1 MDKVKKHTIRVRYVI
16 LSVIGFVLAVIIGIV
31 TIALVSYKKQPK
43 LTDGEKQELDNTDLL
58 KRQTSPERAKIIED
72 NNDALKERIR
82 MISQA
87 KEEIILSTFDFR
99 SDDSGKLIL
108 GALIDAA
115 DRGVSVNVIVDG
127 VSGFLRMRGNA
138 YFEALAAMPEATVKI
153 YNKVNP
159 LKSYKSMGR
168 LHDKYIVIDRQ
179 NYILGGRNTFNY
191 FLGDNEGHKN

>member
-159 LKSYKSMGR
+159 LISQWE
-168 LHDKYIVIDRQ
+168 DCTTNI
-179 NYILGGRNTFNY
+179 
-191 FLGDNEGHKN
+191 

>member
-43 LTDGEKQELDNTDLL
+43 LTDGEKLELDNTDLL

-72 NNDALKERIR
+72 NNEALKERIR
-82 MISQA
+82 MISQT
-87 KEEIILSTFDFR
+87 KEEIILSTIDFR

-191 FLGDNEGHKN
+191 FFGDNVGH

>member
-1 MDKVKKHTIRVRYVI
+1 
-16 LSVIGFVLAVIIGIV
+16 
-31 TIALVSYKKQPK
+31 
-43 LTDGEKQELDNTDLL
+43 
-58 KRQTSPERAKIIED
+58 
-72 NNDALKERIR
+72 

-159 LKSYKSMGR
+159 LKSYKTA
-168 LHDKYIVIDRQ
+168 RQ
-179 NYILGGRNTFNY
+179 IYSYRQAELYSWWT
-191 FLGDNEGHKN
+191 

>member
-115 DRGVSVNVIVDG
+115 DRGVSVNVI
-127 VSGFLRMRGNA
+127 F
-138 YFEALAAMPEATVKI
+138 F
-153 YNKVNP
+153 
-159 LKSYKSMGR
+159 
-168 LHDKYIVIDRQ
+168 
-179 NYILGGRNTFNY
+179 
-191 FLGDNEGHKN
+191 

>member
-127 VSGFLRMRGNA
+127 VLKEYETYVDRMI
-138 YFEALAAMPEATVKI
+138 EEEW
-153 YNKVNP
+153 
-159 LKSYKSMGR
+159 
-168 LHDKYIVIDRQ
+168 
-179 NYILGGRNTFNY
+179 LGSDEDGWEDEELPF
-191 FLGDNEGHKN
+191 D